1 MIILFLKLK
10 KNVKKKILNQSMD
23 MHSYNKLSKFNL
35 SPHYNISRMLGI
47 IWLTLPLILISY
59 IKIITFTQIAA

>member
-10 KNVKKKILNQSMD
+10 KNVKKNSESMD
-23 MHSYNKLSKFNL
+23 MCFYNKFSKFNL
-35 SPHYNISRMLGI
+35 SSHYNISRMLS
-47 IWLTLPLILISY
+47 LISY